1 MAQLFHDRK
10 QREARS
16 GMSIQ
21 EKAKTPYID
30 CASPQPTVRAAVA
43 DFFYG
48 ASQTCGPSL
57 PTPTLVTEV

>member
-16 GMSIQ
+16 GMSVQ

-30 CASPQPTVRAAVA
+30 CMYPPPTVAAANA
-43 DFFYG
+43 DL
-48 ASQTCGPSL
+48 S
-57 PTPTLVTEV
+57 